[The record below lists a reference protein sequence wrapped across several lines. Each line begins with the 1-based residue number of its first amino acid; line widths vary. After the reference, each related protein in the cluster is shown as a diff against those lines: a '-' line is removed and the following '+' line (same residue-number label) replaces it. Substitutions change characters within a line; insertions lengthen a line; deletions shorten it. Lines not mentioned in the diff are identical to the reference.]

1 MNKYVRYT
9 CNKKNE
15 PTMREDCK
23 NCPEYNPCGK
33 NGKWCFVGALVA
45 EAESNEACVDVI
57 MPLTE
62 NFIFP
67 ELRDMST
74 VTINF
79 GNGQNVDILR
89 EDIKKTLN
97 VENNVLNGKDINNEI
112 RKIIASIAEPSKG
125 LLVNT
130 TPAITE

>member
-1 MNKYVRYT
+1 MSKYVRYT

-33 NGKWCFVGALVA
+33 DGKWCFVGALVV
-45 EAESNEACVDVI
+45 EAENNKACADVV

-62 NFIFP
+62 NLASP
-67 ELRDMST
+67 VMRDMST

-79 GNGQNVDILR
+79 ENGQNADILR
-89 EDIKKTLN
+89 EDIKKAL
-97 VENNVLNGKDINNEI
+97 EKDIY
-112 RKIIASIAEPSKG
+112 KSIYKG
-125 LLVNT
+125 LYSN
-130 TPAITE
+130 

>member
-1 MNKYVRYT
+1 MSKYVRYT

-33 NGKWCFVGALVA
+33 EGRWCFIGALVA
-45 EAESNEACVDVI
+45 EAENNKACADVV

-62 NFIFP
+62 NLVSP
-67 ELRDMST
+67 VLRDMST

-79 GNGQNVDILR
+79 GNGQSADMLR
-89 EDIKKTLN
+89 EEIEFMGPVKIRDVEEAQQKVVN
-97 VENNVLNGKDINNEI
+97 VIRNLEDKGEI
-112 RKIIASIAEPSKG
+112 VISRGQGDEMI
-125 LLVNT
+125 V
-130 TPAITE
+130 

>member
-33 NGKWCFVGALVA
+33 EGKWCFIGALVA
-45 EAESNEACVDVI
+45 EVENNKSCADVV

-62 NFIFP
+62 NLVSP
-67 ELRDMST
+67 VLRDMST
-74 VTINF
+74 VIINF
-79 GNGQNVDILR
+79 GNGQSADILR
-89 EDIKKTLN
+89 EDIKK
-97 VENNVLNGKDINNEI
+97 VFEKDIY
-112 RKIIASIAEPSKG
+112 KSIYKG
-125 LLVNT
+125 L
-130 TPAITE
+130 I